1 MNTNQR
7 SIRRIV
13 GAAAGGLIATAFL
26 PMAVASADTSYF
38 YFTPDP
44 TTLDLT
50 QVEGYP
56 PLFDEV
62 TGTELW
68 NVSSQTLGLIFP
80 DFLPGVDTQTTLG
93 SFTNDDFLLST
104 SSILAI
110 DGIAVPTGTQVDLA
124 DFGSGFE
131 NEWVDVPGT
140 QTGAGISDLFITPFG
155 DLPILGSF
163 FADIAG

>member
-7 SIRRIV
+7 RIALTLGGV
-13 GAAAGGLIATAFL
+13 AGGLLATAFL
-26 PMAVASADTSYF
+26 TAGVASADTPYF

-44 TTLDLT
+44 TTLDVT

-56 PLFDEV
+56 PLVDEV
-62 TGTELW
+62 TGTESW
-68 NVSSQTLGLIFP
+68 NIYSQTQGLIQP

-104 SSILAI
+104 SSTLAI
-110 DGIAVPTGTQVDLA
+110 DGIPVPTGTQVDLA
-124 DFGSGFE
+124 NFGGGFE

-140 QTGAGISDLFITPFG
+140 STGAGVSDLLITPFG
-155 DLPILGSF
+155 DLPILGSY
-163 FADIAG
+163 FADIAA